1 MSAAGI
7 FLRCNEQDFQLYGS
21 YCHAYKINVWKKQA
35 PNANEDL
42 LSSLSQISCQ

>member
-21 YCHAYKINVWKKQA
+21 YCHAYKNQCMKKTG
-35 PNANEDL
+35 PK
-42 LSSLSQISCQ
+42 C